1 MVGMAVLLVNK
12 HVYKIKLYTT
22 DIKLFLYIG
31 LPKVGLLLFKLSMHH
46 AEHLTMILTYSHCA
60 SNADSSAM
68 FGVSCCRIGCA
79 QGEAG
84 KRINWGEPELAPH

>member
-46 AEHLTMILTYSHCA
+46 AEHLTMIHCA

-68 FGVSCCRIGCA
+68 FGASCCRIRCG

-84 KRINWGEPELAPH
+84 KRINRGEPERAPH